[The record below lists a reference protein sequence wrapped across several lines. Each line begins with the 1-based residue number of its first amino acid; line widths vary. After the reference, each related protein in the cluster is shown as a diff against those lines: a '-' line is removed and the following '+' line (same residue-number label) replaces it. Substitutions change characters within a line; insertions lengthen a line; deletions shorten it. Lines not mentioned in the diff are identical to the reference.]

1 VNEAD
6 HFYQDRLG
14 TNTTRRENSLQKQGA
29 CLLSFFLS
37 LSLAGSGQALAT
49 TLNWIFAFLVTRTF
63 GSLVASVGEGG
74 AFRVYAV
81 LCALFATYA
90 ARFVPAAPQKSD
102 GSR

>member
-1 VNEAD
+1 MKLIIFTKTGSGQTQ
-6 HFYQDRLG
+6 HGGR
-14 TNTTRRENSLQKQGA
+14 TRSKNRALA
-29 CLLSFFLS
+29 CLLSLS

-90 ARFVPAAPQKSD
+90 AWFVPAAPQKSD